1 MRSLGVCS
9 FVIVPLYAR
18 GRTLATLTLITTRH
32 SGRSLERRDV
42 RFAEV
47 MSGRI
52 ALALDNAGLFSEI
65 SRASSEGWTR

>member
-18 GRTLATLTLITTRH
+18 GRTLATLTLITTGLGTH
-32 SGRSLERRDV
+32 AGAPGRQV
-42 RFAEV
+42 AEV

-52 ALALDNAGLFSEI
+52 ALALDNADLFPTST
-65 SRASSEGWTR
+65 AWSEGWTR